1 MQSAIGLI
9 EVSSIAQGYLVADE
23 MLKAADVELLI
34 ARTICAGKHITL
46 ISGEIGAVNAS
57 IAVGQKYADFAIV
70 DSLIIPNVHESI
82 FPAIR
87 GMNLIDNPDALGI
100 VEAFSVSSL
109 IEAADAAVKAAQVQL
124 IEIRLAMALGG
135 KAFFTITGT
144 VADVKAGV
152 EAAKS
157 LIAEKGL
164 LTNAVVIPGP
174 RSEIYREML

>member
-9 EVSSIAQGYLVADE
+9 EVSSIAQGFLVSDE
-23 MLKAADVELLI
+23 MLKSAEVELLL

-46 ISGEIGAVNAS
+46 ISGEVGAVNAS
-57 IAVGQKYADFAIV
+57 VAAGKRYADFALV

-87 GMNLIDNPDALGI
+87 GLNTISNPDALGI

-152 EAAKS
+152 ESAKNS
-157 LIAEKGL
+157 IAQKGL

-174 RSEIYREML
+174 RSEIYREIV